1 MRLQTETATPDGFAG
16 CRIPIRTDLLQSFLA
31 NFHGIITMKSIQS
44 NQGMFFCSP
53 KMQCLLL
60 KTKINK
66 SISNHAGR
74 CTQGEKVDTCR
85 KLTGFHQNLSLFDV
99 TVSLSWLNS
108 ECSNA
113 LNRLT
118 EK

>member
-1 MRLQTETATPDGFAG
+1 
-16 CRIPIRTDLLQSFLA
+16 
-31 NFHGIITMKSIQS
+31 MKSIQS

-53 KMQCLLL
+53 KVQCLLL